1 MTLMHHSNIPYAVAA
16 EKAATWARNKYQAQ
30 LDDGRQQ
37 AQGLIKHLM
46 DNQPKD
52 NFVWHSDLDFQPA
65 TQDNKAI
72 RVRDAKLGNA
82 VDLHGA
88 PVHPPLTFHRNALG
102 QACSKAE
109 IPYAYLDS
117 MLEDGQADLACQN
130 LNRRFHDVEL
140 TKRGRPRR
148 YNLRSV
154 GHEVRG
160 FVSDSFPRWDSNAL
174 VEAFIGSVT
183 AYGGIIVAAQCSDL
197 RFSLKAVLPVMFE
210 PIENEI
216 MLLGMSLR
224 NSDFGVAMYDIS
236 ALVDR
241 LRCTNLLTMQSEFAK
256 RHLGRQYEDG
266 EVYSQGTMNKETEA
280 LISATKDV
288 VKAYLSPASIEVQLN
303 HIKNVGTETIDADTM
318 FAELR
323 KNKKLTKE
331 EAEEAKKLYR
341 SADTELLPRGDTR
354 WRLANALALLGQQA
368 DVDRGLELEEIAG
381 EVALLKAA
389 A

>member
-1 MTLMHHSNIPYAVAA
+1 
-16 EKAATWARNKYQAQ
+16 
-30 LDDGRQQ
+30 
-37 AQGLIKHLM
+37 
-46 DNQPKD
+46 
-52 NFVWHSDLDFQPA
+52 
-65 TQDNKAI
+65 
-72 RVRDAKLGNA
+72 
-82 VDLHGA
+82 
-88 PVHPPLTFHRNALG
+88 
-102 QACSKAE
+102 
-109 IPYAYLDS
+109 
-117 MLEDGQADLACQN
+117 
-130 LNRRFHDVEL
+130 
-140 TKRGRPRR
+140 
-148 YNLRSV
+148 
-154 GHEVRG
+154 
-160 FVSDSFPRWDSNAL
+160 
-174 VEAFIGSVT
+174 
-183 AYGGIIVAAQCSDL
+183 
-197 RFSLKAVLPVMFE
+197 VLPVMFE
-210 PIENEI
+210 PIDNEI

-341 SADTELLPRGDTR
+341 SADTEMLPRGDTR
-354 WRLANALALLGQQA
+354 WRLANAFALLGQKV
-368 DVDRGLELEEIAG
+368 DTDRGLELEEIAG